1 MALVKS
7 YTSGNTKI
15 RIHDDYTVKTPEEVK
30 EILSRLGK
38 IVSRWG
44 DDTEN

>member
-1 MALVKS
+1 MIVQEKKI
-7 YTSGNTKI
+7 GNTKI
-15 RIHDDYTVKTPEEVK
+15 RIHDDSVKSPEEVK
-30 EILSRLGK
+30 EILNRLGE